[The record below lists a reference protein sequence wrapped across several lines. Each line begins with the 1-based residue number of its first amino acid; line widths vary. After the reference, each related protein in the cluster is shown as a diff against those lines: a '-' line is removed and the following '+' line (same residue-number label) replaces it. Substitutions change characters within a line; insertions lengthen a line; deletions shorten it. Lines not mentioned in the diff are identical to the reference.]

1 MCCNKLHS
9 KTSVLAFLIMPK
21 VSCLYQVFQLPGL
34 FLTEKTAAL
43 TSFLKTVKSR
53 SPSNSINTAMTDDS
67 KFSDQSLALYVNLSP
82 CIRDN
87 TGWSAIQSVFGGDAK
102 HLLCKWHID
111 Q

>member
-1 MCCNKLHS
+1 MNESGVPVAWLISDREHS
-9 KTSVLAFLIMPK
+9 
-21 VSCLYQVFQLPGL
+21 
-34 FLTEKTAAL
+34 AAL

-53 SPSNSINTAMTDDS
+53 SPTSINTAMTDDG

-82 CIRDN
+82 CILDN
-87 TGWSAIQSVFGGDAK
+87 TGWSAIQSVFGGDVK

>member
-1 MCCNKLHS
+1 M
-9 KTSVLAFLIMPK
+9 LISGVP
-21 VSCLYQVFQLPGL
+21 VARLISDR
-34 FLTEKTAAL
+34 EDSAAL

-53 SPSNSINTAMTDDS
+53 SPSTSINTAMTDDD

-82 CIRDN
+82 CILDN
-87 TGWSAIQSVFGGDAK
+87 TGWSAIQSVFGGDVK